1 MADTFT
7 ITADS
12 LNLRQGPG
20 SDHPVITELDRGTR
34 VQRLEESGG
43 WFRIQTDNGVVGWI
57 SAKYTAPDANAPAE
71 PATPAQPAAPAQ
83 PVHET
88 VTITADSLNV
98 RQGAGSTNPVVTTL
112 PKGTRVQR
120 LEESDG
126 WLRIQTDDGTTGWIS
141 ARYAAVEGGSSSG
154 SAAPAQPAAAPA
166 GAQLRVTATTLN
178 LRATPAKDGA
188 VVTQLPHGMVVQQV
202 EVSGD
207 GEWTRVKSPGGFDG
221 WVSSKYVVKSDG
233 SGDPDAPRD
242 GDPEWYA
249 IAWGE
254 RGQKEHS
261 GPGDNPRIL
270 AYQTACSYNA
280 KDEDVPWCSSFANW
294 VMKQAGIKGS
304 GEASARSWLNWG
316 QKLDKPRRGAI
327 TVLTRPGSTT
337 NGHVT
342 FYVGEENGKL
352 KLLGGNQE
360 NQVKISYYDKSR
372 LLSYRWP
379 RDA

>member
-1 MADTFT
+1 MADTVTIT
-7 ITADS
+7 ITADF

-20 SDHPVITELDRGTR
+20 PDHPVITELEKGTR

-57 SAKYTAPDANAPAE
+57 SAKHAAADAAAPAE
-71 PATPAQPAAPAQ
+71 PAAPAP

-98 RQGAGSTNPVVTTL
+98 RQGAGSTHPVVTTL
-112 PKGTRVQR
+112 PKGTRVER
-120 LEESDG
+120 LEESGG
-126 WLRIQTDDGTTGWIS
+126 WLRIQADDGTTGWIS
-141 ARYAAVEGGSSSG
+141 ARYAAAEGASSTE

-166 GAQLRVTATTLN
+166 GPQLRVTATTLN
-178 LRATPAKDGA
+178 LRETPAKDGA

-202 EVSGD
+202 EVSSD
-207 GEWTRVKSPGGFDG
+207 GEWMRVKSPGGFDG
-221 WVSSKYVVKSDG
+221 WVSSKYVAKSDG

-294 VMKQAGIKGS
+294 VMKQAGIRGS

-327 TVLTRPGSTT
+327 AVLTRPGSTT

>member
-1 MADTFT
+1 MSDT
-7 ITADS
+7 
-12 LNLRQGPG
+12 LR
-20 SDHPVITELDRGTR
+20 
-34 VQRLEESGG
+34 
-43 WFRIQTDNGVVGWI
+43 
-57 SAKYTAPDANAPAE
+57 
-71 PATPAQPAAPAQ
+71 
-83 PVHET
+83 
-88 VTITADSLNV
+88 ITADSLNV
-98 RQGAGSTNPVVTTL
+98 RQGAGSTHPVIAAL

-120 LEESDG
+120 LEESAG
-126 WLRIQTDDGTTGWIS
+126 WFRIQTASGTVGWIS
-141 ARYAAVEGGSSSG
+141 AKYAAPE
-154 SAAPAQPAAAPA
+154 SAPPQPGATAAANDDDAPAQPPARPAASAL
-166 GAQLRVTATTLN
+166 LRVTATTLN
-178 LRATPAKDGA
+178 LRSGPAKDA
-188 VVTQLPHGMVVQQV
+188 PVVTQLPHGMTVQQL

-207 GEWTRVKSPGGFDG
+207 GEWTRVKSPGGFEG
-221 WVSSKYVVKSDG
+221 WVSSKYVSKSDG
-233 SGDPDAPRD
+233 ADPDAPRD
-242 GDPEWYA
+242 GDPAWYA

-254 RGQKEHS
+254 RGQKEQA